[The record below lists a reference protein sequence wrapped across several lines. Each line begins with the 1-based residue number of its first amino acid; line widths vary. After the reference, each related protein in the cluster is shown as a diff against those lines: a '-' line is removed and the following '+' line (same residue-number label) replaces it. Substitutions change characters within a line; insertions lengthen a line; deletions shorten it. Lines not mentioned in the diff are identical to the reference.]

1 MPDRVLPRPKWPEPE
16 PEPEPE
22 TAAEKKAR
30 WDKMAKSEIEEWKQ
44 EAREAN
50 SSGSSTGPRPGKPRE
65 VSTELGTTRREISAL
80 RAELAED
87 YGSPSRRLMAHAAP
101 APEPRSTASR
111 PGTLSDAFVANLV
124 TPGTREFAARESQRT
139 RAQRQAEEAADAAGS
154 AVGRD
159 LRHRLLLLR
168 QQRQSEEAAAVAA
181 GSAVGR
187 DLQDRLLRDEE
198 STSIS
203 PPPIGTRGPGPQ
215 QPRWI
220 KITHPQGADCFPG
233 ENADGSGEWG
243 DARFLKKVRRD
254 CLLRGHGGFV
264 NCQQAPRDYWMQTQ
278 TPQQCLEWLSA
289 LPNPNKGQGH
299 WKCTVYIAPGL
310 VLTDDNR
317 KFIERKKEEGFQFSY
332 EEPTAQSK
340 KTKTKGKKPKRKKNP
355 KGKTV
360 KAKAK
365 ELIRTRRRRRKKK
378 SD

>member
-168 QQRQSEEAAAVAA
+168 QQRQSEEAEAKVRSAQKARVAERA
-181 GSAVGR
+181 
-187 DLQDRLLRDEE
+187 
-198 STSIS
+198 STLS
-203 PPPIGTRGPGPQ
+203 PVR
-215 QPRWI
+215 RWI

-233 ENADGSGEWG
+233 ENAVGSGAYPSNE
-243 DARFLKKVRRD
+243 AAKQA

-365 ELIRTRRRRRKKK
+365 ELIRTRRRRKKKK